1 MNIKLHS
8 LATSSMDGAA
18 GVLSEG
24 FLGEH
29 GRLAGVPAF
38 PGLQPH
44 HRTAFLERFEPL
56 RETKRSATP
65 ETELP
70 WLMWYR
76 SPEHRSAF
84 EESWNTLVAS
94 VTDIVWLENN
104 ASTFFKPTATE
115 AAAVTNADLVNLR
128 EYAHQA
134 LARSTSNARART
146 QLFPVPQGS
155 FISQGELYDGNMPAI
170 PEWRSTWGPLHGYH
184 LVDVVWMQLNPG
196 ASSTQRSRV
205 YNQLHSETSTLPGFV
220 KAV

>member
-115 AAAVTNADLVNLR
+115 AAAVTKLATFTAFLAWGRAHYNNAAPISSTSESMPIKPSPV
-128 EYAHQA
+128 AQA
-134 LARSTSNARART
+134 MQGQGRSCSQFHKARSY
-146 QLFPVPQGS
+146 PK
-155 FISQGELYDGNMPAI
+155 
-170 PEWRSTWGPLHGYH
+170 
-184 LVDVVWMQLNPG
+184 
-196 ASSTQRSRV
+196 ASSTTATCPRSR
-205 YNQLHSETSTLPGFV
+205 NGGAHGDSCTGITL
-220 KAV
+220 